1 MGNTVQARPKQLG
14 LVMFDAHCHVDR
26 CIEDPHDVITRAQQ
40 AGVTSMLV
48 AGVDPQGWLKQNT
61 LAAPGVLMSWGLHP
75 WAVSKDPSTITDSL
89 DVLRSM
95 LSSPPVSVYAVGE
108 MGLDHGRRIDRGTH
122 QAQEEAFRAQL
133 RLARESALPV
143 VLHVVSA
150 HQAAI
155 QILRDEG
162 IPACG
167 GMVHAYS
174 GSAEQVPMYLDLG
187 LHLSF
192 CAAVTNPHHRRVREA
207 IKRVPADRLLVET
220 DAPDQTPMSRRPAP
234 NEPAFLIDVISAAA
248 ELRGADPLELAT
260 ITTAN
265 AEQLFCREHR

>member
-1 MGNTVQARPKQLG
+1 MGSTVQARPNQLG

-26 CIEDPHDVITRAQQ
+26 CIEDPHAVITRARR

-48 AGVDPQGWLKQNT
+48 AGVNPRGWLKQNK

-75 WAVSKDPSTITDSL
+75 WAVSESPSTIKDSL

-95 LSSPPVSVYAVGE
+95 LSSPPVPVYAVGE
-108 MGLDHGRRIDRGTH
+108 TGLDHGRRIDRGTH
-122 QAQEEAFRAQL
+122 KVQEEAFRAHL

-143 VLHVVSA
+143 VLHIVSA
-150 HQAAI
+150 HQTAI
-155 QILRDEG
+155 EILRDEG
-162 IPACG
+162 VPACG

-174 GSAEQVPMYLDLG
+174 GSAEQVPLYLDLG

-192 CAAVTNPHHRRVREA
+192 CAAITNPHHRRVREA

-220 DAPDQTPMSRRPAP
+220 DSPDQTPLSRRPAP

-248 ELRGADPLELAT
+248 ALRNEDPAELAA

-265 AEQLFCREHR
+265 AERLFCREHQ